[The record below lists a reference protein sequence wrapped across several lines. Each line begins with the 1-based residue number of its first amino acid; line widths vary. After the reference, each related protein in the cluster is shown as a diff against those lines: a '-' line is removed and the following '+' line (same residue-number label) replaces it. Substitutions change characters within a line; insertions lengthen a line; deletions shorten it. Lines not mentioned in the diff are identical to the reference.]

1 MICCVYEGAAEMII
15 YRSDHEGSL
24 LNNVLEQGWT

>member
-24 LNNVLEQGWT
+24 LNILEQGWT